1 MLDNVGSGPTRRQET
16 YLVMVSEHV
25 YVYTSRVVTV
35 EVTVVSVAEMTLVLG
50 LLPAADAVTVAL

>member
-1 MLDNVGSGPTRRQET
+1 
-16 YLVMVSEHV
+16 MVSEHV

>member
-1 MLDNVGSGPTRRQET
+1 MSDNIGSPAGLDKS
-16 YLVMVSEHV
+16 YLVIVSEHV

-35 EVTVVSVAEMTLVLG
+35 EVTGVSVTETMLVLG